1 MKIVRIKPSSRLVT
15 LFTVPFLVSL
25 AWAFAN
31 YFLDIPSRF
40 DLWVNNA
47 FYFVAALIFLVLGFD
62 YWRARRMQGISC
74 ERLCK
79 STISVNRWQTI
90 ALRIHHQLSYAV
102 NVEVRENFAW
112 QVNTN
117 PQQIFTRL
125 QPEQFTE
132 LEYQLLVDQRGEL
145 VIAGADLCLSSEFGL
160 WKIVV
165 KTADETR
172 IKVYPDFGAITG
184 YILLATDNHVSQ
196 LGIKL
201 TPRRGEGLEFH
212 QLREYRDGDSLRQI
226 DWKASVNKQ
235 KLISKE
241 YQDER
246 DQQIVIMMDSGRRM
260 RAQGEGLGQ
269 FDQSI
274 NAAVLLSY
282 LALRQGDAVGVMSF
296 GGSQRWLPSKKGS
309 GNINAILNHVYDLQP
324 TLNASDYSGAAKL
337 LIQKQRKR
345 SLVILITNTR
355 DEDVDDLLPAIQLL
369 RRHHL
374 VMLANIREPSV
385 EAALEQPI
393 ATADDG
399 YRYVGTVDYLERRR
413 KNQALLQQ
421 QGVVVIDALPDQL
434 PIQVI
439 NAYYSIK
446 RAGYL

>member
-1 MKIVRIKPSSRLVT
+1 MTVVRIKPTNKLVT
-15 LFTVPFLVSL
+15 LFAIPFLVSL
-25 AWAFAN
+25 VWALAR
-31 YFLDIPSRF
+31 YFLDVGEP
-40 DLWVNNA
+40 WQTWANNA
-47 FYFVAALIFLVLGFD
+47 FYGVGAFVLLLLTFD
-62 YWRARRMQGISC
+62 YWRARRMPAIRC
-74 ERLCK
+74 ERVCK
-79 STISVNRWQTI
+79 STISVNRWQPIT
-90 ALRIHHQLSYAV
+90 LRIHHELKYAV
-102 NVEVRENFAW
+102 DIEVRENFLW
-112 QVNTN
+112 LVKTDP
-117 PQQIFTRL
+117 PQTFSRIE
-125 QPEQFTE
+125 PGQFTE

-145 VIAGADLCLSSEFGL
+145 VIQGADICLASEFGL
-160 WKIVV
+160 WNVV
-165 KTADETR
+165 IKTEDETR
-172 IKVYPDFGAITG
+172 VKVYPDFGAITG
-184 YILLATDNHVSQ
+184 YNLLATDNHVSQ

-324 TLNASDYSGAAKL
+324 TLNASDYSAAAQL

-355 DEDVDDLLPAIQLL
+355 DEDIDDLLPAIKLL

-374 VMLANIREPSV
+374 VLLANIREPSV
-385 EAALEQPI
+385 EVALAEPI
-393 ATADDG
+393 STADEG

-421 QGVVVIDALPDQL
+421 QGVFVIDALPDEL
-434 PIQVI
+434 PIHVI